1 MARIPYV
8 DPESFPEEKRD
19 LLDSLSDKA
28 EELDER
34 AHNLEGGTLNLYRT
48 LGNNVALLEAFRT
61 FAGEVWGGSDITI
74 QEREFVILGVSHK
87 IDASY
92 EWHQHV
98 RIALDEGISPEEIK
112 AVSSGEY
119 DVLDDRTVALLNY
132 VRSYV
137 VGEVDDATHD
147 ALAAHYNDETIVGI
161 GMLAST
167 YLGLARQIEALDVET
182 EVEFVGWDL
191 ENL

>member
-34 AHNLEGGTLNLYRT
+34 AHDLEGGTLNLYRA

-87 IDASY
+87 IEAPY

-98 RIALDEGISPEEIK
+98 RIALDEGISTAEIK

-119 DVLDDRTVALLNY
+119 DVLDDRTVALLDY

-137 VGEVDDATHD
+137 VGEVDDATHT

-167 YLGLARQIEALDVET
+167 YLGLARQLEALDVET
-182 EVEFVGWDL
+182 EVEFVGWNL